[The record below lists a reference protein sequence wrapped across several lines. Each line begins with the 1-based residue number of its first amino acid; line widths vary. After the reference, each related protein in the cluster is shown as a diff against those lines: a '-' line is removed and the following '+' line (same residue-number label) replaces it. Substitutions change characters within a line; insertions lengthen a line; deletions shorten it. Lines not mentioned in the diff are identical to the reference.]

1 MNIFKFII
9 KNLFLLHNIL
19 RIATYLITSTLVV
32 IALSLIWFNT
42 LVVFWI
48 AVPFVGILGFMLGF
62 DIVKLKEFYYVE
74 LEHDRNRRAID
85 EDNRNRLQLILE
97 TQHRIATLLEQLE
110 QTRKRREMHPDDKI
124 ITNIEDLYE

>member
-74 LEHDRNRRAID
+74 LERDRNRRTID
-85 EDNRNRLQLILE
+85 EDNRNQLRLILE